1 MRSEIISAIM
11 RAQGYANQLEQY
23 EIQSV
28 YDQKAN
34 NPVFFAE
41 HKLSGIFVAIK
52 VIENSQYERLR

>member
-1 MRSEIISAIM
+1 M

-28 YDQKAN
+28 YDQKAK
-34 NPVFFAE
+34 NPVFFAV
-41 HKLSGIFVAIK
+41 HKFSGIFVAIK